1 MYQKYSLTEIYTI
14 IWQSIPTT
22 EKASGNW
29 RKISSWND
37 MKPKTSAQQRKQ
49 SLTPETPTGWPCLY
63 SPWDWCS
70 HLKWI
75 CETCVYTWDLMG
87 FPQRWKIF
95 QPLFQIPLSLLGYH
109 ALYATQQ
116 YTVITPPHPSL
127 NTILS
132 PCHKQSVWKAAM
144 QTASGMGSLIRL
156 MSSGPP
162 LTCST
167 GPLLSTPVSLCP
179 GQALHPEA
187 DLHGLESK
195 GLCFQL
201 VPARFWQSEVP
212 WDMGGGL
219 VLHVPFLPLR
229 LQQAPLPPPQTTPL
243 GGPSVILS
251 SNLAISPFS
260 CSLCLGTAE
269 ADSCSLLAFDGFP
282 YPLT

>member
-1 MYQKYSLTEIYTI
+1 MYQKYSLIEIYTI

-37 MKPKTSAQQRKQ
+37 MKPKTSAQQREQ
-49 SLTPETPTGWPCLY
+49 SLTISN

-87 FPQRWKIF
+87 FPQRRKIF
-95 QPLFQIPLSLLGYH
+95 QPLFQIALSPLGYH
-109 ALYATQQ
+109 TLYVTQQ

-127 NTILS
+127 NIILS

-144 QTASGMGSLIRL
+144 QTVSGMGSLRRL
-156 MSSGPP
+156 ISSGPP

-167 GPLLSTPVSLCP
+167 SPLLSPPISLHP

-187 DLHGLESK
+187 DLHRLESK
-195 GLCFQL
+195 PLCFQL
-201 VPARFWQSEVP
+201 VPAGFWQNEVP

-219 VLHVPFLPLR
+219 VLRVPSLPLR
-229 LQQAPLPPPQTTPL
+229 LQQAPLPPSPGHSLGWPL
-243 GGPSVILS
+243 CHPRLLS
-251 SNLAISPFS
+251 GHQSLLLFFVPGHSRGWLLLSPGFCWFPLPISP
-260 CSLCLGTAE
+260 TVR
-269 ADSCSLLAFDGFP
+269 LL
-282 YPLT
+282 